1 VKPRSRWSDGYGAD
15 SVLPEG
21 TPVRGFRPIEAFK
34 AAVRYVRNT
43 STQAGRNAQI
53 AVIHG
58 PSGER
63 PKAEV
68 DVSTG
73 IDAGTTT
80 RTELA
85 IVK

>member
-53 AVIHG
+53 ADTPQRFAQWV
-58 PSGER
+58 
-63 PKAEV
+63 K
-68 DVSTG
+68 STEG
-73 IDAGTTT
+73 AAQYSPAIDAQF
-80 RTELA
+80 A
-85 IVK
+85 